1 MASAPTT
8 SLNGEGEEGAIGGEV
23 IPYKKLVQSLE
34 KTVNGF
40 QDGSCSNCASLLVK

>member
-8 SLNGEGEEGAIGGEV
+8 SLNGEREEGAIGGEV

-40 QDGSCSNCASLLVK
+40 QDGSCSNCDSLSR